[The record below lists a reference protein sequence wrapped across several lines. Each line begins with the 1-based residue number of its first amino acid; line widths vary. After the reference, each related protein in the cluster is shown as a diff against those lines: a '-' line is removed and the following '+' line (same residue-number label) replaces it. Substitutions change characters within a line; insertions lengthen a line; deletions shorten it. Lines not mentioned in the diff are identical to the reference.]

1 MCSVSLRKQVIQNE
15 IVNIKNQIK
24 TDFFEIVGKTK
35 YSFFAVPLLVFSM
48 TDYLGSLYKG
58 SNSSR
63 NAVSFM
69 RDYFSRSNKAYED
82 CSGILYFVYRHGLT
96 HQRIPK
102 LTQLK
107 LKGGKMSCY
116 ITNSATTRHLKGF
129 RMENKSAKGLIICTK
144 SLVEDLIKAVE
155 EYEVDL
161 LANTSLGRSLRKQF
175 SVAYKDSRIFHKE
188 NLLLTNPRIRYL
200 ATNDFD
206 FIRKQLKNS
215 IIFKS

>member
-1 MCSVSLRKQVIQNE
+1 MSLRKKVIQDE
-15 IVNIKNQIK
+15 TINIKNQIK

-69 RDYFSRSNKAYED
+69 RDYFSRSNKAYKD
-82 CSGILYFVYRHGLT
+82 CSGLLYFVYRHGLT

-107 LKGGKMSCY
+107 LKGERMSCY
-116 ITNSATTRHLKGF
+116 ITNTATTRHLKGF
-129 RMENKSAKGLIICTK
+129 RMQNKSAKGLVICTK
-144 SLVEDLIKAVE
+144 SLVEDLMKAVE
-155 EYEVDL
+155 EYEADL
-161 LANTSLGRSLRKQF
+161 LANTPLGRTLRKQF
-175 SVAYKDSRIFHKE
+175 SIAYKDSRIFHKE
-188 NLLLTNPRIRYL
+188 NFLLVNPKIRYL
-200 ATNDFD
+200 TIKDFN
-206 FIRKQLKNS
+206 FIREQLKNP

>member
-1 MCSVSLRKQVIQNE
+1 MSLRKKVIQDE
-15 IVNIKNQIK
+15 IINIKNQIK
-24 TDFFEIVGKTK
+24 TDFFEIVSKTK

-58 SNSSR
+58 RNSSR
-63 NAVSFM
+63 SAVAFM
-69 RDYFSRSNKAYED
+69 RDYFSHSNNAYED

-107 LKGGKMSCY
+107 LKGNKISCY
-116 ITNSATTRHLKGF
+116 ITNTTTIRHLRGF
-129 RMENKSAKGLIICTK
+129 RMQNKSAKGLVVCTK
-144 SLVEDLIKAVE
+144 SLVEDLLKAVE

-161 LANTSLGRSLRKQF
+161 LANTPLGRTLRKQF
-175 SVAYKDSRIFHKE
+175 SIAYKDSRIFHNE
-188 NLLLTNPRIRYL
+188 NTLLTNPRISYL
-200 ATNDFD
+200 SINDFD
-206 FIRKQLKNS
+206 FIREQLKNP